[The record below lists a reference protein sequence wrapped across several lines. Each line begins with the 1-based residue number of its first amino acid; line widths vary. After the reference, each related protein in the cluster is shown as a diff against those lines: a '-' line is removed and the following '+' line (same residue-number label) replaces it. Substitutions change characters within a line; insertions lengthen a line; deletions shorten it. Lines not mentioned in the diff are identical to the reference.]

1 MERPVAIIQR
11 MSRPRLSPACA
22 LAALAVSLG
31 VPAVRAARK
40 PVAPSPPPRIEKMA
54 RLLELEDT
62 RSTGAGAL
70 EHLLRDPDRG
80 VRRRA
85 VLAAGRINDPAVV
98 PALVD
103 LMNDPEV
110 EVRRTTAFAL
120 GLVGDRSA
128 VDRLLAALADPDAAV
143 RGRAAE
149 ALGRIGDARAAA
161 AVARL
166 LVDPLPKTISRM
178 TVRGDDPGNP
188 ADAWAEQR
196 LALFAL
202 ARLRDLPAAR
212 HALLDGGRPRFDWWA
227 ATWVA
232 MRLESPELRPV
243 LVAGVSSDDPR
254 SRALAARGLGALK
267 DASAVELLLPLVR
280 DPDET
285 VALHA
290 LRALGTI
297 GDERGTA
304 PAAAMLASSSDVLR
318 REALLSL
325 AVLPPDPSL
334 RQRLVGFVSER
345 DPRIRAAAL
354 SALARTD
361 RADLAL
367 VLSGMDPDPVW
378 WVRSALASALGGLGD
393 EMSVGTLHAM
403 LRDED
408 PRVLP
413 AVLEALRRA
422 RGKDALD
429 TLRRHLEHP
438 DLGVRVAAA
447 EGLLALGPVDAAG
460 PLLAAWRRGLGDGA
474 GELEA
479 RLAAVAALAAQLAPA
494 GGAAQKDDSARKG
507 LAEVARADP
516 SRAVRARA
524 AAALRELGAEAPD
537 PGPEAVLRP
546 AVDYR
551 EAMAPYAPRPGVALY
566 TPRAFLHTRHGT
578 IEIHL
583 DVVESPL
590 TTASFVDLARSGFYD
605 GLVFHRVEPGFVVQ
619 GGCPRGDGS
628 GGPGYAL
635 RCEIT
640 RRPFGRGAVGMALSG
655 KDTGGSQFFITLS
668 PQPHLD
674 GGFTLFGQVVRGM
687 EVVERIR
694 PGDAIE
700 RVEIWTGE

>member
-1 MERPVAIIQR
+1 MRVRVACASFVATLLVSSGAPLAR
-11 MSRPRLSPACA
+11 AASRPAASP
-22 LAALAVSLG
+22 
-31 VPAVRAARK
+31 
-40 PVAPSPPPRIEKMA
+40 PPPRIEKLA

-70 EHLLRDPDRG
+70 ERLLHDPDRG
-80 VRRRA
+80 IRRRA
-85 VLAAGRINDPAVV
+85 ALAAGRIGDPAVV

-110 EVRRTTAFAL
+110 EVRRMAAFAL
-120 GLVGDRSA
+120 GLAGDSRA
-128 VDRLLAALADPDAAV
+128 VDRLLAALTDSDPGV

-149 ALGRIGDARAAA
+149 ALGRTGGPRVAAEIAR
-161 AVARL
+161 V
-166 LVDPLPKTISRM
+166 LVEPLPKTISRV
-178 TVRGDDPGNP
+178 TVRGDDPGHP

-202 ARLRDLPAAR
+202 ARLRDVPAAR

-232 MRLESPELRPV
+232 TRLESAELRPV
-243 LVAGVSSDDPR
+243 LVASLSADDPR

-285 VALHA
+285 VALQA
-290 LRALGTI
+290 LRALAAI
-297 GDERGTA
+297 GDPRGA
-304 PAAAMLASSSDVLR
+304 GAVAAALASPSDVLR
-318 REALLSL
+318 REALRAL
-325 AVLPPDPSL
+325 AALPPDPSL
-334 RQRLVGFVSER
+334 RQRLVGLVADR
-345 DPRIRAAAL
+345 NPWVRAAAL
-354 SALARTD
+354 PALAHAD
-361 RADLAL
+361 RADFAL
-367 VLSGMDPDPVW
+367 VLSGMDPDPTW
-378 WVRSALASALGGLGD
+378 WVRSALASALGDLGD
-393 EMSVGTLHAM
+393 EMSVGILHGM
-403 LRDED
+403 LRDDD
-408 PRVLP
+408 PRVVP
-413 AVLEALRRA
+413 AVLDALRRA

-429 TLRRHLEHP
+429 TLLRHLERP

-447 EGLLALGPVDAAG
+447 EGLRDLGSPDTAA
-460 PLLAAWRRGLGDGA
+460 PLLAAWRRGLADGA

-479 RLAAVAALAAQLAPA
+479 RLAAVSALAAQLAPA
-494 GGAAQKDDSARKG
+494 GSPGGKDEAARNG
-507 LAEVARADP
+507 LAEVAKTDP
-516 SRAVRARA
+516 SRAVRAQA
-524 AAALRELGAEAPD
+524 AAALRGVGGGAPD
-537 PGPEAVLRP
+537 AGPEAILRP

-551 EAMAPYAPRPGVALY
+551 EAMAPYDPQPGVSLY
-566 TPRAFLHTRHGT
+566 TPRVFLHTRHGT

-583 DVVESPL
+583 DVVEAPL
-590 TTASFVDLARSGFYD
+590 AAASFVDLARAGFYD

-619 GGCPRGDGS
+619 GGCPRGDGN
-628 GGPGYAL
+628 GGPGWVR

-640 RRPFGRGAVGMALSG
+640 TRPFGRGAVGVALSG

-674 GGFTLFGQVVRGM
+674 GGYTLFGQVVKGM

-700 RVEIWTGE
+700 RAEVWTGE